1 LISAIWLGAAA
12 SYVQFRITWQSLLE
26 LPFVDLAAFVA
37 AAFGPPAA
45 LWLIIGYVQ
54 LGSAI
59 RENNFAL
66 KQLHWQTKRAAD
78 QAEVEARTLV
88 ESRTSAKRAELFP
101 LISYLIDELNPL
113 VAHLAVELKLID
125 NAQYSSAWQRFG
137 QGDRWVF
144 FRCILNTSGGIDSLQ
159 RKVAYTLQ
167 NDPKALALAE
177 EFRENYANLVGE
189 LRDVEGDGLIT
200 RLVEGGNLGRLDALL
215 KRTIPVAEP
224 EPAPE
229 PQAAPEPAAEPET
242 AELDPVPAGGW
253 TAAVEQPAP
262 ARPRPFPVETRP
274 APRTEAPAAPA
285 PVPAAPAPV
294 APPEPAP
301 APKPVPEPAAE
312 EDMPEPELPRDP
324 QRDEAR
330 RALAEIA
337 AALQA
342 VDRVNDEIASD
353 EVDEPARQPAARPE
367 PVFSA
372 PRPVEGDNDPSF
384 RPRPAPSQRPLQAAQ
399 TLPREGSPFPTVNMG
414 TPRDPERKPAA
425 PEQEPEAQEHSRAAD
440 SSAREPLPPI
450 PEGIRPKDEPKRRL
464 SPIVAG
470 LFGNRPKDG

>member
-1 LISAIWLGAAA
+1 
-12 SYVQFRITWQSLLE
+12 
-26 LPFVDLAAFVA
+26 VA

-88 ESRTSAKRAELFP
+88 ESRSSAKRAELFP

-144 FRCILNTSGGIDSLQ
+144 FRCILNTSGGLDSLQ
-159 RKVAYTLQ
+159 RKVAQTLKH
-167 NDPKALALAE
+167 DPKALALAE
-177 EFRENYANLVGE
+177 EFRENYANLVNE

-200 RLVEGGNLGRLDALL
+200 RLVEGGNLGRLDTLL
-215 KRTIPVAEP
+215 KRTIPIAEPAPATVPEPKPEP
-224 EPAPE
+224 EPE
-229 PQAAPEPAAEPET
+229 AAEI
-242 AELDPVPAGGW
+242 DPVPAGGW
-253 TAAVEQPAP
+253 TSAVEKPLPAHTK
-262 ARPRPFPVETRP
+262 PFPVETRT
-274 APRTEAPAAPA
+274 APPRETAPA
-285 PVPAAPAPV
+285 PTAIRPETV
-294 APPEPAP
+294 PEPE
-301 APKPVPEPAAE
+301 PVPEPATVE
-312 EDMPEPELPRDP
+312 ELPEPELPRDP

-342 VDRVNDEIASD
+342 VDRVNEEADSDAQDELAS
-353 EVDEPARQPAARPE
+353 RPSSSSAGPRLD
-367 PVFSA
+367 PVFSS
-372 PRPVEGDNDPSF
+372 PRPVDRDSEQAF
-384 RPRPAPSQRPLQAAQ
+384 RPRSAPPQRPLQAAQ
-399 TLPREGSPFPTVNMG
+399 TLPREGSPFPTVNLG
-414 TPRDPERKPAA
+414 SSRDAERRPAIPESEAGDPAPAA
-425 PEQEPEAQEHSRAAD
+425 E
-440 SSAREPLPPI
+440 SATREPLPPI